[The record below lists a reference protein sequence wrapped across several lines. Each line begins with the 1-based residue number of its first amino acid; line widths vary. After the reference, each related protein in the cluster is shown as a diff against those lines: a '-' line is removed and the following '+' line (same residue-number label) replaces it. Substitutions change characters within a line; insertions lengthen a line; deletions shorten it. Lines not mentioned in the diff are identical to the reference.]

1 MQMWN
6 LGRFL
11 PLAVGSYVSEEDKH
25 WKHFLL
31 LLDIMEITFS
41 RKICK
46 EMCGYLEALIDPE
59 DA

>member
-6 LGRFL
+6 SGRFL

-31 LLDIMEITFS
+31 LDTYITNL
-41 RKICK
+41 
-46 EMCGYLEALIDPE
+46 LER
-59 DA
+59 